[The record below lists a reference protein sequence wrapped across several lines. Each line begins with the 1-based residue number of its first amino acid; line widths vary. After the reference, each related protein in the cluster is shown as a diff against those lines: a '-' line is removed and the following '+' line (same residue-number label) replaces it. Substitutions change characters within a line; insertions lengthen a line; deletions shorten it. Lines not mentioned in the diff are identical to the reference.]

1 MFHVEHTKNI
11 EDLLVAGSVQVGI
24 NLSDDA
30 ISKFTLYF
38 DELRKWNA
46 KINLTSLTSEA
57 DIITNLFLDSLC
69 GSLALNLGSKSEFLD
84 VGSGG
89 GFPGLPL
96 KIGFPEISV
105 TLVEPKS
112 KKVAFLHHV
121 IGKLSLNEARV
132 KPQTIEDFEK
142 SNKTKNT
149 YDYVLAK
156 AIKPESVIPSA
167 LSLLGSK
174 GRVCL
179 YRSGWWDKTT
189 PYLGM
194 DLDREISYEL
204 PFGYGK
210 RVLSILKPSS
220 LN

>member
-1 MFHVEHTKNI
+1 MR
-11 EDLLVAGSVQVGI
+11 L
-24 NLSDDA
+24 
-30 ISKFTLYF
+30 
-38 DELRKWNA
+38 
-46 KINLTSLTSEA
+46 

-69 GSLALNLGSKSEFLD
+69 GALALNLGPSSKLLD

-96 KIGFPEISV
+96 KIAFPEITV

-112 KKVAFLHHV
+112 KKVAFLRHI
-121 IGKLSLNEARV
+121 IGTLSLNDSRV

-142 SNKTKNT
+142 SNKNKNT

-156 AIKPESVIPSA
+156 AIKPESVIPSV
-167 LSLLGSK
+167 LSMLEPN

-179 YRSGWWDKTT
+179 YRSGLWDKST
-189 PYLGM
+189 PYFGM
-194 DLDREISYEL
+194 DLDREIPYEL
-204 PFGYGK
+204 PFGYGE
-210 RVLSILKPSS
+210 RVLSILRPSN